1 MEYPYIMTA
10 GDSAVVVEFGNEISP
25 EINEK
30 VKAFYEVVKSVN
42 KPGIVDVIPTFRS
55 VLIHYNPRVMRY
67 SQVVDAAKD
76 FLKLS
81 KNAASVTKR
90 VFQIPVCYGGH
101 YGPDLKDVAE
111 HAGMSEEEVISIHAR
126 KPYLIYMLGF
136 LPGFAY
142 LGGMDKRIAM
152 PRLPDPR
159 AKIAARSVG
168 IAGEQTGLYPME
180 SPAGWRLIG
189 RTPVRPYEPQKKNP
203 ILYEAGDYIEFI
215 PIDEQEYTRIEMLI
229 EAGTY
234 ECPVREL
241 R

>member
-1 MEYPYIMTA
+1 MNYPRIINA
-10 GDSAVVVEFGNEISP
+10 GDTAVIVEFGNEISP
-25 EINEK
+25 EINAK
-30 VKAFYEVVKSVN
+30 VKAFYETLKASDM
-42 KPGIVDVIPTFRS
+42 PGLVDLIPTFRS
-55 VLIHYNPRVMRY
+55 LLIHYDPVRIRY
-67 SQVVDAAKD
+67 GALVERAEQ
-76 FLKLS
+76 LLQR
-81 KNAASVTKR
+81 ASTASNVKTR
-90 VFQIPVCYGGH
+90 TFQIPVCYGGY

-111 HAGMSEEEVISIHAR
+111 HAGMTEDEVIAIHSR
-126 KPYLIYMLGF
+126 TPYLIYMLGF

-142 LGGMDKRIAM
+142 LGGMDPRIAM

-189 RTPVRPYEPQKKNP
+189 RTPVRPYDPGKRHP

-215 PIDEQEYTRIEMLI
+215 PIDEEEYTRIEMLI

-234 ECPVREL
+234 ECPVKE
-241 R
+241 